1 MRGCGSG
8 EEDIPQAE
16 ALERAKTA
24 LQGACGVSH
33 QTLEG
38 AASTAVYFD
47 VTDPAKPLW
56 KFFFGPDWAE
66 ETDIRKACRAQID
79 ARSGIAVLKE
89 AINWKEMAGVD
100 PRWY

>member
-1 MRGCGSG
+1 M
-8 EEDIPQAE
+8 
-16 ALERAKTA
+16 
-24 LQGACGVSH
+24 
-33 QTLEG
+33 
-38 AASTAVYFD
+38 YFD

>member
-56 KFFFGPDWAE
+56 KFFFGPDWVE
-66 ETDIRKACRAQID
+66 ETDIRSLPGPDRCPQRH
-79 ARSGIAVLKE
+79 SGAERGHQLE
-89 AINWKEMAGVD
+89 RDGGG
-100 PRWY
+100 